1 MLRHRDRLGHGLI
14 GGADVPRYGQERTHQ
29 LTLTTWVGL
38 LKWGIAEQIILSPVT
53 CASVLVVSCLG
64 HCSERRGARSP
75 RRAASGTRQRAV
87 RVSERCASRR
97 RLPRGAVQG
106 TAASCTNPRADV
118 PARHVPD
125 AWPAVRPCVHAEGSA
140 RFAPAVRPS
149 VRGASLEPLGGARPS
164 AGALRPAR
172 PGHGPDRAAL
182 QLVKTRAL
190 YGQRRV
196 SRLEPFP
203 VRAGPSLSAPLH
215 LPDPPPPPCPMPPVT
230 AIDRSLQHP
239 LTSLTSLATHARAER
254 ASQ

>member
-1 MLRHRDRLGHGLI
+1 M
-14 GGADVPRYGQERTHQ
+14 PRYGQERTHQ

-140 RFAPAVRPS
+140 RFAPAVRSS
-149 VRGASLEPLGGARPS
+149 VRRFTGAPRRGPALGRRSPSREARARPRPGRS
-164 AGALRPAR
+164 ATGQDSSPLRPA
-172 PGHGPDRAAL
+172 PS
-182 QLVKTRAL
+182 VETRAL
-190 YGQRRV
+190 PRTRGAV
-196 SRLEPFP
+196 PI
-203 VRAGPSLSAPLH
+203 SAPSSARPPATPMSYASRDRHRPQPPAPTH
-215 LPDPPPPPCPMPPVT
+215 LT
-230 AIDRSLQHP
+230 H
-239 LTSLTSLATHARAER
+239 LTCDARPGR
-254 ASQ
+254 ACVASEPGRAPF